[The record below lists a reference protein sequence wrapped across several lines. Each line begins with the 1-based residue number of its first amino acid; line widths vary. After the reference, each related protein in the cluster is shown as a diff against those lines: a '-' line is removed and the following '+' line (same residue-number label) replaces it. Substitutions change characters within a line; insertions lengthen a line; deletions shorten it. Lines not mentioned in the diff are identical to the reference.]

1 MVGSP
6 FLRSKIEALI
16 KKGGEP
22 DPDCPEDVASMRF
35 WATTGASYQDKEC
48 SRVAMEAQAGIN
60 AGPDTLAS
68 MVGPVGCGGME
79 MAPAA
84 ALPAGAGGPS
94 LEALVGV
101 MNTRAAAAAPGVSAP
116 AAKPKPKPKP
126 KANPKDPKTPD
137 DWRAAARI

>member
-1 MVGSP
+1 
-6 FLRSKIEALI
+6 
-16 KKGGEP
+16 
-22 DPDCPEDVASMRF
+22 MRF

-68 MVGPVGCGGME
+68 IVGPIGSGGMD

-84 ALPAGAGGPS
+84 ALPAAGGPS

-101 MNTRAAAAAPGVSAP
+101 MNTGGAPAGNPSGSTP
-116 AAKPKPKPKP
+116 AAKTKAKAKP

-137 DWRAAARI
+137 DWRTAARI